1 MTSKESVGRP
11 VSMPPLPRVD
21 YPLPRATVSSSMS
34 QIDNKSRV
42 QGGRKVIRT
51 PSGKNYSATEYLRG
65 IAHVP
70 SQPSLVEGMYITY
83 IGQPNPDSRIV
94 L

>member
-34 QIDNKSRV
+34 QIDNKSRGV
-42 QGGRKVIRT
+42 QGGGRKVIRT

-70 SQPSLVEGMYITY
+70 SQPSFVEGMCNILY
-83 IGQPNPDSRIV
+83 RHW
-94 L
+94 